1 MHSEAGLTY
10 LRAAA
15 VKLEP
20 AEKED
25 FDMRMLSVMMMR
37 SRMMVVLPLVTT
49 SRIRSKDIN
58 KYSAI
63 AISSE
68 QI

>member
-1 MHSEAGLTY
+1 MTY

-37 SRMMVVLPLVTT
+37 SRRMRNSITIQIVTT
-49 SRIRSKDIN
+49 
-58 KYSAI
+58 
-63 AISSE
+63 
-68 QI
+68 Q

>member
-20 AEKED
+20 EEKED
-25 FDMRMLSVMMMR
+25 FDMMMLMMML
-37 SRMMVVLPLVTT
+37 MLMLNIEPKHDEHAADAVEP
-49 SRIRSKDIN
+49 DD
-58 KYSAI
+58 
-63 AISSE
+63 E
-68 QI
+68 HGD

>member
-1 MHSEAGLTY
+1 MTY

-49 SRIRSKDIN
+49 NRIWSKRR
-58 KYSAI
+58 K
-63 AISSE
+63 
-68 QI
+68 

>member
-1 MHSEAGLTY
+1 MTY

-37 SRMMVVLPLVTT
+37 SRMMVVLHLVTT
-49 SRIRSKDIN
+49 SRVRSKRH
-58 KYSAI
+58 K
-63 AISSE
+63 
-68 QI
+68 

>member
-1 MHSEAGLTY
+1 MTY

-37 SRMMVVLPLVTT
+37 RRRMMVVLRLVTT
-49 SRIRSKDIN
+49 SRIRSKRH
-58 KYSAI
+58 K
-63 AISSE
+63 
-68 QI
+68 

>member
-1 MHSEAGLTY
+1 MTY

-25 FDMRMLSVMMMR
+25 FDMRMFSVMMMMR
-37 SRMMVVLPLVTT
+37 RRMVVLPLVTT
-49 SRIRSKDIN
+49 SRIRSKRHD
-58 KYSAI
+58 
-63 AISSE
+63 
-68 QI
+68 